1 MINNRGEYI
10 MNAKLQV
17 TLVKS
22 TIGKPKKHRDI
33 VAGLGL
39 KGLNKTVELSDTPEI
54 RGMIAKIN
62 HMLKIAP

>member
-1 MINNRGEYI
+1 MSP
-10 MNAKLQV
+10 KLRV

-22 TIGKPKKHRDI
+22 IIGKPKKHRDI

-39 KGLNKTVELSDTPEI
+39 KRLNKTIELQDTPEI

-62 HMLKIAP
+62 HMLLIAQ

>member
-1 MINNRGEYI
+1 MS
-10 MNAKLQV
+10 AKLQI

-39 KGLNKTVELSDTPEI
+39 TKLNKTVELADTPEV
-54 RGMIAKIN
+54 RGMIAKIS
-62 HMLKIAP
+62 HMVAIAQ

>member
-1 MINNRGEYI
+1 MS
-10 MNAKLQV
+10 AKLRV

-39 KGLNKTVELSDTPEI
+39 TKLNKTIELQDTPEV

-62 HMLKIAP
+62 HMLHIAQ

>member
-1 MINNRGEYI
+1 MS
-10 MNAKLQV
+10 ATLQI

-39 KGLNKTVELSDTPEI
+39 KKLNHSVEHADTPQV
-54 RGMIAKIN
+54 RGMISKIS
-62 HMLKIAP
+62 HMLNVVQ